1 MSAIGQQT
9 QVVALNRDYHSELRA
24 WADGAVAAL
33 TSAIFL
39 CDLRDDCISDSD
51 FRLRKL
57 GVKEDLS
64 ALIDRGR
71 FFFPNNQPDVHG
83 QVKPAAYRGFWPQV
97 LDHLVHSY
105 EVLRRIESRP
115 VETNHSHRGDLW
127 HLRKLFVSDLQ
138 QVLNPEEREAEL
150 KALMPG

>member
-1 MSAIGQQT
+1 MSEIDQQT
-9 QVVALNRDYHSELRA
+9 QIVALNREYHSELRA
-24 WADGAVAAL
+24 WADGAVEAL

-57 GVKEDLS
+57 GVKEQLS

-71 FFFPNNQPDVHG
+71 FFFPNTLPDTHG
-83 QVKPAAYRGFWPQV
+83 QVKPAAYRGFRPQA

-105 EVLRRIESRP
+105 EILRRLESRP
-115 VETNHSHRGDLW
+115 VDANHSHRGDLW

-138 QVLNPEEREAEL
+138 QVLNPKEREAEL
-150 KALMPG
+150 KALMPD